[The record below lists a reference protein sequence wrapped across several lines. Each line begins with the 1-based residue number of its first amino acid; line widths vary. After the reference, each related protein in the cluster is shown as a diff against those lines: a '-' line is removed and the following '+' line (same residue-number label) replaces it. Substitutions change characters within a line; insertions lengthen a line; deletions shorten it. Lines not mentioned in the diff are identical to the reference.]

1 MSPYI
6 MAHGSA
12 RMRRSARRERLFL
25 SGGGSCVRYS
35 DGRTDGRTTLINI
48 TAAAPNVAPPP
59 LGCSTLI
66 GGAFA

>member
-35 DGRTDGRTTLINI
+35 DGRTTLINI